1 MMFRWLR
8 FFINGTPAAGG
19 IFCAPA
25 SRKGSNLSSPV
36 MKNSLG
42 PILTLMIR
50 FDFGSQSNKGKYGQ
64 ITKVLAKLN
73 QNLVL

>member
-1 MMFRWLR
+1 MTTILNDVGCGFSS
-8 FFINGTPAAGG
+8 TAAAAGG

-36 MKNSLG
+36 KKSSLG

-50 FDFGSQSNKGKYGQ
+50 FDVRSQFHEGKEERQ
-64 ITKVLAKLN
+64 IT
-73 QNLVL
+73 